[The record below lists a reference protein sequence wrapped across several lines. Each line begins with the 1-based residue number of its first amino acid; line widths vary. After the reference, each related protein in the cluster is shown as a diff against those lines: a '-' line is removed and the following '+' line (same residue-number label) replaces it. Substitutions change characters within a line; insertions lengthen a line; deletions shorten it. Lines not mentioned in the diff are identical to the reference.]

1 MTIIFNL
8 NVNCNSK
15 TLHILQKRT
24 LNWNKSSKNKK
35 VRIFLLATI
44 QVDNSVKA
52 IISGLYLQTMS
63 SNIKISK

>member
-1 MTIIFNL
+1 MTIIFNS
-8 NVNCNSK
+8 NVNCNRK

-35 VRIFLLATI
+35 VRIFWLATI

-52 IISGLYLQTMS
+52 TISCL
-63 SNIKISK
+63 